1 MADNSQEP
9 SGGQEQSG
17 PGPTGGQTGSKLG
30 GESGGES
37 SGGSSGKAGWVLL
50 GGAALLAVASIG
62 YNIYSGGADDTPV
75 VAAADGAPSIEE
87 LREAAENAVDDAG
100 PWSELGFAHFERGE
114 FAEAVEAYER
124 AVEIDDTSASLWSAL
139 GEARVMAVDAEVPDA
154 DPLPPAA
161 LLAFTEAVAIDPNDP
176 RGRYFL
182 AVKKDIDGD
191 HEGALAGWLALL
203 EDTPV
208 GAPWESDVV
217 RTIQQVAAI
226 NEIDVEERLSAVM
239 STRSPEIAIPGSG
252 QMAGDNASSNVRGP
266 TAQQVAD
273 ARQMSA
279 GDQEAM
285 IAGMVESL
293 EARLEGDPG
302 NLDGWVMLMRSR
314 MTLGETGKAR
324 EALNKAV
331 AANPGNADELRRQAA
346 QLGIE

>member
-1 MADNSQEP
+1 MGDNLTELPAGEDQSGAQPSSRESSKQTTNP
-9 SGGQEQSG
+9 SG
-17 PGPTGGQTGSKLG
+17 
-30 GESGGES
+30 
-37 SGGSSGKAGWVLL
+37 GKAGWVLL

-62 YNIYSGGADDTPV
+62 YNVYSGGEDSTQD
-75 VAAADGAPSIEE
+75 VASADGTPSIEE
-87 LREAAENAVDDAG
+87 LRAAAEAADDDAG

-114 FAEAVEAYER
+114 FAEAVDAYER
-124 AVEIDDTSASLWSAL
+124 AVAIDDSSAFLWSAL
-139 GEARVMAVDAEVPDA
+139 GEARVMAVDAEQADA

-161 LLAFTEAVAIDPNDP
+161 LEAFAKAVELDANDP

-226 NEIDVEERLSAVM
+226 NEIDVEDRLSAVM
-239 STRSPEIAIPGSG
+239 STRTPEIAIPGSG
-252 QMAGDNASSNVRGP
+252 QMAGDNASANVRGP
-266 TAQQVAD
+266 TAQQVNE

-279 GDQEAM
+279 SDQEAM

-293 EARLEGDPG
+293 ETRLEDDPS

-314 MTLGETGKAR
+314 MTLGERGKAR

>member
-1 MADNSQEP
+1 MGDNSQEAP
-9 SGGQEQSG
+9 VGQDQSG
-17 PGPTGGQTGSKLG
+17 HGKSSS
-30 GESGGES
+30 ESG
-37 SGGSSGKAGWVLL
+37 GKAGWVLL

-62 YNIYSGGADDTPV
+62 YNVYSNGEGEAPV
-75 VAAADGAPSIEE
+75 VAAADGAPTIEE
-87 LREAAENAVDDAG
+87 LREAAENAGDDAG

-114 FAEAVEAYER
+114 FAQAVEAYER
-124 AVEIDDTSASLWSAL
+124 AVAIDDTSASLWSAL
-139 GEARVMAVDAEVPDA
+139 GEARVMAVDAAVPDA
-154 DPLPPAA
+154 DPLPPEA
-161 LLAFTEAVAIDPNDP
+161 LEAFAKAVELDGNDP

-191 HEGALAGWLALL
+191 HEGALSGWIELL

-239 STRSPEIAIPGSG
+239 ATRSPEIAIPGSG

-266 TAQQVAD
+266 TAQQVNE

-279 GDQEAM
+279 SDQEAM

-293 EARLEGDPG
+293 EGRLEDDPG

-324 EALNKAV
+324 DALAKAV
-331 AANPGNADELRRQAA
+331 AANPDNADELRRQAA